1 MVIEDLI
8 TQKLLENPSSIF
20 FNLPP
25 EEKDLLRKELKVLN
39 HRKGVVVFRE
49 GERPAGFLCLIK
61 GKMKIFKE
69 GLGGREQIVRMVKP
83 IEFVCYRA
91 VLAEDNHRAS
101 AASLEDSIS
110 VLIHRPTIMGL
121 IERNPTLGLTLIK
134 TLATELGVA
143 YYRTL
148 SLTQKHI
155 RGRLADSLLFLRD
168 NYGFEKDGVTLHI
181 CLSREDIANL
191 SNMTTS
197 NAIRTL
203 SAFSTEGIISISGR
217 NIKLLDVKAI
227 ERICETGF

>member
-1 MVIEDLI
+1 MIIEDLV
-8 TQKLLENPSSIF
+8 TQKLLENPDSIF

-25 EEKDLLRKELKVLN
+25 EEKELLRKELIVIK
-39 HRKGVVVFRE
+39 HCKGDIVFSE

-69 GLGGREQIVRMVKP
+69 GFGGREQIVRMVKP
-83 IEFVCYRA
+83 IGFVCYRA
-91 VLAEDNHRAS
+91 VLADENHKAS
-101 AASLEDSIS
+101 AASLEDSIT
-110 VLIHRPTIMGL
+110 VLIRRNTIMAF
-121 IERNPTLGLTLIK
+121 IDRNPSLGLTIIK
-134 TLATELGVA
+134 TLATELGYA

-168 NYGFEKDGVTLHI
+168 NYGFEKDGATL
-181 CLSREDIANL
+181 CVYLSREDIANL

-203 SAFSTEGIISISGR
+203 SAFSAEGIISIEGR
-217 NIKLLDVKAI
+217 RIKLLDIKTI
-227 ERICETGF
+227 ERICEIG